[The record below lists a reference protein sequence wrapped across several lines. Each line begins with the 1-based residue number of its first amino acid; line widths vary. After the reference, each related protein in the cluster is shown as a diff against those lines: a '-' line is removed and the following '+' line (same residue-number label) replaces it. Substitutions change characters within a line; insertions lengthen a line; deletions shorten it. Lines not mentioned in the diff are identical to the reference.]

1 MISSKLTAVI
11 LFIFLIL
18 MSSPSVAAE
27 KTFRHDYK
35 ITHLSLMEIESTAT
49 YYSGDASELRE
60 MIDENVGDG
69 DGFVSYT
76 ETLQA
81 LIEMEREAE
90 DSYPVFSLNSVQG
103 TIQSGD
109 CSLAGAEGNTW
120 STDTI
125 TFTCETYINFAG
137 MYESSAKEITLDF
150 AVDGTA
156 NHNIF
161 NEFYFHGYS
170 VTSIRGLSSPTVL
183 EAENGDIVKGFV
195 VPGQNVQIEFQ
206 EREEWQPVLL
216 IVSAIIIISILL
228 LIYRWRKMRI
238 SIGVVASKRD

>member
-1 MISSKLTAVI
+1 RATMTNTKLMVI
-11 LFIFLIL
+11 LSIFFIL
-18 MSSPSVAAE
+18 MSSPSVAAD
-27 KTFRHDYK
+27 TTIRHDYE
-35 ITHLSLMEIESTAT
+35 ITHLSLMEIESTVT

-60 MIDENVGDG
+60 IIDENIGDG

-81 LIEMEREAE
+81 LIEMEREATGE
-90 DSYPVFSLNSVQG
+90 DAYPVFSLNSVQG

-109 CSLAGAEGNTW
+109 CYLQGAEGNTW

-125 TFTCETYINFAG
+125 TFTCQIHINFAG

-170 VTSIRGLSSPTVL
+170 VTSLRGLSSQTVL
-183 EAENGDIVKGFV
+183 EEENGDIVKGFV
-195 VPGQNVQIEFQ
+195 VPGQNVQIE
-206 EREEWQPVLL
+206 
-216 IVSAIIIISILL
+216 
-228 LIYRWRKMRI
+228 
-238 SIGVVASKRD
+238 

>member
-1 MISSKLTAVI
+1 
-11 LFIFLIL
+11 
-18 MSSPSVAAE
+18 MSSPSVSAE
-27 KTFRHDYK
+27 TTQRHDYK
-35 ITHLSLMEIESTAT
+35 ITHLSFMEIETTVT

-60 MIDENVGDG
+60 MIDEDVGDG

-81 LIEMEREAE
+81 LYEMERGAG
-90 DSYPVFSLNSVQG
+90 DQYPDFSLNSVQG
-103 TIQSGD
+103 TIQSVD

-150 AVDGTA
+150 GVSGSASHD
-156 NHNIF
+156 IF

-170 VTSIRGLSSPTVL
+170 VTSLSGLSSPTVV
-183 EAENGDIVKGFV
+183 EHENGDIVKGFL
-195 VPGQNVQIEFQ
+195 VPGQNVHIEFQ
-206 EREEWQPVLL
+206 EREESQTVLF

-238 SIGVVASKRD
+238 SNVGEVPF